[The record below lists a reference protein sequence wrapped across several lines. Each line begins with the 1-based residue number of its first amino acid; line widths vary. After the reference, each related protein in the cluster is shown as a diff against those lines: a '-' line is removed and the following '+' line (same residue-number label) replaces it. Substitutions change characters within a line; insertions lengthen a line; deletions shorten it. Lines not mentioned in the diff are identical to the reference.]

1 MSKVLPFI
9 VAAVVIGGALTP
21 VLMAKQADPAD
32 RVASQSLQAANMNN
46 LQKISYAM
54 GYQVS
59 GQMPPEVDVN
69 AFSAGIRDA
78 KAKKQPQL
86 TDEQIGEAF
95 MAYQQEQQAKLQP
108 TAEDQAMPNTE
119 NNSAD
124 KAFLVENAK
133 KSGVVTTAS
142 GLQYEVLEQGTGA
155 KPKASD
161 EVKVHYEGKL
171 INGTVFDSSLARGEP
186 LAFGLSQ
193 VIPGW
198 TEGLQL
204 MQEGGKY
211 RFFIPSDL
219 AYGSQN
225 MGSIP
230 PNSTLIFEVTLIKVN
245 P

>member
-133 KSGVVTTAS
+133 KPGVVTTAS

>member
-32 RVASQSLQAANMNN
+32 RVASQSLQAADMNN

>member
-1 MSKVLPFI
+1 MSKALPFI
-9 VAAVVIGGALTP
+9 VAVIVAGGALTP
-21 VLMAKQADPAD
+21 ILMAKPANPD
-32 RVASQSLQAANMNN
+32 SRAAGQSLQVDQMTN

-86 TDEQIGEAF
+86 TDEQVGEAF

-108 TAEDQAMPNTE
+108 AAEEQTMSDTK
-119 NNSAD
+119 NSAD
-124 KAFLVENAK
+124 QAFLVENAK
-133 KSGVVTTAS
+133 KPGVVTTAS

-155 KPKASD
+155 KPKATD

-186 LAFGLSQ
+186 LTFGLSQ

-211 RFFIPSDL
+211 RFFIPANL